1 MKELSSHVPV
11 PKAGE
16 FMNDHVL
23 AFGPATEIEHAV
35 TRLLRRGYSG
45 APVVDDD
52 ATVIGVL
59 SEVDCL
65 RVLHQ
70 ASHAGWPN
78 DAVKDHMSA
87 EPDTIGPEL
96 GLMEVASMFETGKHR
111 RLPVVDGDRR
121 LLGLITRQDV
131 LRALEDHRRRQE
143 AARLANVTARAEHA
157 SGAAE

>member
-1 MKELSSHVPV
+1 MKELRSDVPE
-11 PKAGE
+11 PTAGE

-23 AFGPATEIEHAV
+23 AFGPDTEIEHAV
-35 TRLLRRGYSG
+35 IRLLRRGYSG
-45 APVVDDD
+45 APVVDDE

-78 DAVKDHMSA
+78 DAVKDHMTA
-87 EPDTIGPEL
+87 KPETIGPEL
-96 GLMEVASMFETGKHR
+96 GLMEVATMFETGSYR
-111 RLPVVDGDRR
+111 RLPVVDGNRR

-143 AARLANVTARAEHA
+143 AARLANVTERVEHT

>member
-1 MKELSSHVPV
+1 MKELHSHVPE

-23 AFGPATEIEHAV
+23 AFGPGTEIEHAV
-35 TRLLRRGYSG
+35 IRLLRRGYSG
-45 APVVDDD
+45 APVVEDD

-70 ASHAGWPN
+70 ASHGGWPN
-78 DAVKDHMSA
+78 DAVKDHMTA
-87 EPDTIGPEL
+87 NPTTVAPES
-96 GLMEVASMFETGKHR
+96 GLMEIAAMFETGKYR

-121 LLGLITRQDV
+121 LLGIITRQDV

-143 AARLANVTARAEHA
+143 ATRLANVTARAEHA
-157 SGAAE
+157 SAE